1 MISKKA
7 VLILGAGASAPYGF
21 PSGAE
26 LVKRMCTDLRSGAT
40 REEIDKILDEHH
52 FEGEFD
58 DFLDTLARSGQLS
71 IDAFLEHNR
80 KFLEM
85 GKLAIAGILLPLED
99 EKSLFTF
106 DSSNWYKL
114 LFSQLNTQF
123 EDFASNALSIVSFN
137 YDRSLEHFLV
147 TALQNSHPNK
157 TYAEC
162 FGQVQSLPIVHLH
175 GTLGRLPKNELDVG
189 EGARQYTARA
199 LRFDLHNS
207 AKQIRIIHEEV
218 EKDPSFA
225 TAKMLLSEAEV
236 IAFLGFGYD
245 QINLKRL
252 GLRGLAIDKGVG
264 SQRCEFFGTTY
275 NLGGART
282 GWINSYFYQQI
293 TLANCRVEKMLSDY
307 PILLQ
312 PPDVTAIDI

>member
-1 MISKKA
+1 
-7 VLILGAGASAPYGF
+7 
-21 PSGAE
+21 
-26 LVKRMCTDLRSGAT
+26 MCTDLRSGAT
-40 REEIDKILDEHH
+40 REEIDKILDEHYL
-52 FEGEFD
+52 EGEFD
-58 DFLDTLARSGQLS
+58 SFLNTLARSGKLS

-85 GKLAIAGILLPLED
+85 GKLAIAGVLLPLEV
-99 EKSLFTF
+99 EERLFTF

-123 EDFASNALSIVSFN
+123 EDFASNALSIISFN

-147 TALQNSHPNK
+147 TALTNSYPNK
-157 TYAEC
+157 PYAEC

-175 GTLGRLPKNELDVG
+175 GTLGQFPMHEGDISG
-189 EGARQYTARA
+189 GARKYTPRA
-199 LRFDLHNS
+199 LQFDLRNS

-218 EKDPSFA
+218 EKDPAFA
-225 TAKMLLSEAEV
+225 TAKTLLSEAEV

-245 QINLKRL
+245 PINMKRL
-252 GLRGLAIDKGVG
+252 NLRELALDRVG
-264 SQRCEFFGTTY
+264 RQTCKFFGTTY
-275 NLGGART
+275 NLGGAQIEWVRD
-282 GWINSYFYQQI
+282 YFYRQI
-293 TLANCRVEKMLSDY
+293 NLAGCRVEKMLSDY